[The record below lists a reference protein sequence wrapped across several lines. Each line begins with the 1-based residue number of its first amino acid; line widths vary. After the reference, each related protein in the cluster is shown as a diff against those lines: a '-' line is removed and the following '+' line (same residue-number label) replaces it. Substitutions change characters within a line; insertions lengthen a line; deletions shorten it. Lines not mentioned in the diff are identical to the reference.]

1 MNKTVFDI
9 IILIIVI
16 IIVVVIIIIIM
27 AARRGNMRVKGSGE
41 KLKKKRSEKQKET
54 GKAESGVEKCGERL
68 GMAWRRRMDL
78 LSRRNR
84 IEENVTRASGTT
96 RSRQGRAKMQ
106 QVHSS
111 VLVIDVLGGLLRCGR
126 SWRR

>member
-1 MNKTVFDI
+1 MQKQWTIKFKI
-9 IILIIVI
+9 QF
-16 IIVVVIIIIIM
+16 IM
-27 AARRGNMRVKGSGE
+27 AACRGNMRVKGSGE

-54 GKAESGVEKCGERL
+54 GKAETGEEKCGKRW
-68 GMAWRRRMDL
+68 GMAWRRRMVL

-84 IEENVTRASGTT
+84 VEENVTRASGRT
-96 RSRQGRAKMQ
+96 RSRQSRAKMQ